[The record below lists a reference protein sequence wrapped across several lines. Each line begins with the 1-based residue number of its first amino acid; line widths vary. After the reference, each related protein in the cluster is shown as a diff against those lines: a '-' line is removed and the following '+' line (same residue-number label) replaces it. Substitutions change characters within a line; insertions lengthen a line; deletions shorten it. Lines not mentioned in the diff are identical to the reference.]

1 MPVTTFSPYT
11 HPLDGNKWLTW
22 LIVYGVSSTFF
33 WPLILVPLL
42 YYPTESG
49 LLGLIIYC
57 VLSYGIGLYGR
68 PERGRGRPW
77 WSLNRFWPVCH
88 GYFPVTMRIWDGS
101 GFSAEPNSRHLRVLP
116 RKAIFAMH
124 PHGPFPVSASL
135 LMPQL
140 ARFGAAL
147 GNDIF
152 CNVRFAA
159 ASAVFWLPLVRDM
172 YLWLG
177 CIEASRKVLA
187 QALDNGLSV
196 AILPGGEQ
204 EQLLV
209 CPDESSFEDVVVP
222 RDGLFRLAI
231 ASGTPI
237 LPIFSFGERRT
248 YKASSFLLATRL
260 RWVRKYRVGI
270 PCAWGSHVW
279 FPFVPKRQ
287 PITIV
292 VGPAIPVEQVQQD
305 QRGPSVMEDVQV
317 DARVEAL
324 RAVYM
329 QRVEALFEAMKHR
342 CGDEMASRKTLRWI
356 PRTGSAGPT
365 EGRGGM
371 HANSYSYR
379 GPPPPPPPLSPPSPL
394 SNKRA

>member
-1 MPVTTFSPYT
+1 
-11 HPLDGNKWLTW
+11 
-22 LIVYGVSSTFF
+22 
-33 WPLILVPLL
+33 
-42 YYPTESG
+42 
-49 LLGLIIYC
+49 
-57 VLSYGIGLYGR
+57 
-68 PERGRGRPW
+68 
-77 WSLNRFWPVCH
+77 
-88 GYFPVTMRIWDGS
+88 
-101 GFSAEPNSRHLRVLP
+101 
-116 RKAIFAMH
+116 MH

-329 QRVEALFEAMKHR
+329 QRVEALFEAGR
-342 CGDEMASRKTLRWI
+342 RS
-356 PRTGSAGPT
+356 TGSASSTRKEAPAQALKGATGLHDRQPQLQAQQ
-365 EGRGGM
+365 R
-371 HANSYSYR
+371 HYYYR
-379 GPPPPPPPLSPPSPL
+379 
-394 SNKRA
+394 R